1 MIKIVTGKSMSERIL
16 MNRQEMAARLM
27 ESWFISGVSNIK
39 NFIVDDSG
47 WETGKDNYQEYYICD
62 ICEKS
67 TLNTPYDEI
76 GYGFSHSICIEEH
89 EKEIEHRLGP
99 IAQVPYGAT
108 DNINVESEEEL
119 VIEESAKKADVQ
131 RVRIRTTEEVPNM
144 LNTAGIRAQ
153 MQTPPE
159 GDVCEF
165 IYHSNDNGET
175 IYRTTENSDDYELV
189 EDWQYELKYVIG
201 DRAAVIVDTGWVP
214 DTLKESN
221 Q

>member
-1 MIKIVTGKSMSERIL
+1 MIEGEFRFPLQIRGK
-16 MNRQEMAARLM
+16 
-27 ESWFISGVSNIK
+27 
-39 NFIVDDSG
+39 
-47 WETGKDNYQEYYICD
+47 
-62 ICEKS
+62 
-67 TLNTPYDEI
+67 
-76 GYGFSHSICIEEH
+76 
-89 EKEIEHRLGP
+89 
-99 IAQVPYGAT
+99 
-108 DNINVESEEEL
+108 
-119 VIEESAKKADVQ
+119 IEESAKKADVQ